1 MSDVVF
7 ESLPVA
13 LQNAG
18 TTVQW
23 GWWIGDWYRYYG
35 FSARPGGANCE
46 VSIVSQS
53 ASSDNLNDQ
62 TTNMYVSVRS
72 IPPHGVGG
80 LQQVQFTYIRAP
92 N

>member
-7 ESLPVA
+7 KSQA
-13 LQNAG
+13 LVFQNAG
-18 TTVQW
+18 TTMQW
-23 GWWIGDWYRYYG
+23 GWWIGDWYRYYS

-46 VSIVSQS
+46 VSIISQS
-53 ASSDNLNDQ
+53 ASSDNLNNQ
-62 TTNMYVSVRS
+62 TTNMFVNVQL
-72 IPPHGVGG
+72 IPPHGVRG